1 MKITCAKYQCARQ
14 YINIVASVSLFQDKH
29 RNQFVLIN
37 QSANPA
43 DTFFQEDFMG
53 LTYRDSGVDIDKGN
67 SFVKRIIPAV
77 QSTFTPGVLTGI
89 GGFGALFSGS
99 FPDMKDPVLV
109 SGTDGVGTKLKIA
122 QMMNIHNS
130 VGIDAVAMCVN
141 DILTSGARS
150 LFFLDY
156 ISCGRLNEDILVD
169 VVKGIAEGCTLAGCS
184 LVGGETAEH
193 PNVMADDDYDIAGF
207 AVGVVDKEKIITGK
221 NITPGDII
229 ISLPSSGIHSNGFS
243 LVRKLFFEL
252 KKYTVNTRVAELG
265 GTLGESL
272 LTPTRIYCKSILE
285 SLDGGIDIKGIVHIT
300 GGGFYENI
308 PRILPP
314 TTAVKI
320 DKSQLPT
327 LPVFSLIQREGSI
340 TEREMFTTFNMGT
353 GLMLFV
359 NRNDERSL
367 RTSLE
372 KSGEKPCIIGEVV
385 ENTGERVL
393 LL

>member
-1 MKITCAKYQCARQ
+1 MCKTSRQ
-14 YINIVASVSLFQDKH
+14 NSYIIINIAVCDVS
-29 RNQFVLIN
+29 
-37 QSANPA
+37 
-43 DTFFQEDFMG
+43 FFQEASMG

-77 QSTFTPGVLTGI
+77 QSTFTPEVLTGI

-99 FPDMKDPVLV
+99 FPDMKEPVLV

-122 QMMNIHNS
+122 QMMNVHGT

-156 ISCGRLNEDILVD
+156 ISCGRLNEDVLVD

-207 AVGVVDKEKIITGK
+207 AVGVVDRGKIITGK

-229 ISLPSSGIHSNGFS
+229 ISLPSSGIHSNGYS
-243 LVRKLFFEL
+243 LVRKLFFEM
-252 KKYTVNTRVAELG
+252 KKYTVHTKIDELG
-265 GTLGESL
+265 ATLGETL
-272 LTPTRIYCKSILE
+272 LTPTRIYCKSILACFD
-285 SLDGGIDIKGIVHIT
+285 SGIGIKGIVHIT

-314 TTAVKI
+314 TTSVKI
-320 DKSQLPT
+320 DKAT
-327 LPVFSLIQREGSI
+327 LPIPPIFSVIQKEGSI
-340 TEREMFTTFNMGT
+340 AEREMFTTFNMGT
-353 GLMLFV
+353 GLMLFAD
-359 NRNDERSL
+359 RNAEVSL
-367 RTSLE
+367 RASLE
-372 KSGEKPCIIGEVV
+372 KAGEQPVVIGEVV
-385 ENTGERVL
+385 ENTGERVIL
-393 LL
+393 L